1 MKANNSSGNNE
12 QKCDDIDEDESKA
25 NDINNSMILKMK
37 EMAEK
42 MSKELQK
49 EQSKNEKVLL
59 LKLHMSDKT
68 YVTVP
73 VHKHTKCSDVINK
86 VIKRK
91 NIDTNATNV
100 KLYHS
105 NRNERRK

>member
-1 MKANNSSGNNE
+1 MKANNSSGNDE

-73 VHKHTKCSDVINK
+73 VHKHTKCSDVIN
-86 VIKRK
+86 
-91 NIDTNATNV
+91 IDTNATNV

-105 NRNERRK
+105 NRNEKKSIHQIV